1 VPDLAAA
8 NLPERDRAILAGAG
22 EQTAVRA
29 VGDLQDHRIGLDR
42 APQARPARRQS
53 EGLGERPGALER
65 AVAARRFDREQEAL
79 LDPLD
84 GLLADL
90 GGLGGKLAGK
100 RDLGLPLG
108 AGALGDRLDLPLA
121 RQIALMPG
129 DAGGGNG
136 TDQHGREG
144 RHGDPAPPP
153 QLVMLTDVLAN
164 QIVLGNPPNGG
175 GDAGDRVA
183 KARVA
188 PVEARLCFGP
198 AQIEPERLLGED
210 AGKATRQCRADLPIE
225 VACGIIPGQFAVRLD
240 QEDSLV

>member
-1 VPDLAAA
+1 L
-8 NLPERDRAILAGAG
+8 E
-22 EQTAVRA
+22 
-29 VGDLQDHRIGLDR
+29 R
-42 APQARPARRQS
+42 APLVRPARRQS
-53 EGLGERPGALER
+53 KRLGERSGALER
-65 AVAARRFDREQEAL
+65 AVAARRFDREQETE

-121 RQIALMPG
+121 RQIALVPG

-136 TDQHGREG
+136 TDQQGRQG
-144 RHGDPAPPP
+144 HHGDPAPPP

-164 QIVLGNPPNGG
+164 QLVLGNPPNRR
-175 GDAGDRVA
+175 GDAGNGVA

-188 PVEARLCFGP
+188 PVEARLGFGP
-198 AQIEPERLLGED
+198 TQIEPERLLGED
-210 AGKATRQCRADLPIE
+210 AGKAMRQRRADLPIE
-225 VACGIIPGQFAVRLD
+225 VACGVVPGQFAVRLD